1 MDENDFTFDLK
12 KPQKA
17 PSKKLKTLKIGASN
31 SHKMSKRMTK
41 TIFKK

>member
-17 PSKKLKTLKIGASN
+17 PSKKLKTLKIGALN
-31 SHKMSKRMTK
+31 SDKVCKTKRRY
-41 TIFKK
+41 KK